1 VSPYSE
7 RVYRDLKS
15 IGKVLTKL
23 NLGPFF
29 FLVEVDNQISVLG
42 RQRFET
48 AVEAYNARV
57 LLHFLSYFLAKVMNR
72 VVESD
77 RSVLPISPRLQVNH
91 SRHSV
96 KITLEVVDALTLV
109 DPAGDAIYRL
119 VGMFV
124 CRVDPSPFEKAD
136 EFAPHRF
143 ILRRCL
149 IAIRRKRIQEFLE
162 SVMR

>member
-1 VSPYSE
+1 
-7 RVYRDLKS
+7 
-15 IGKVLTKL
+15 
-23 NLGPFF
+23 
-29 FLVEVDNQISVLG
+29 
-42 RQRFET
+42 
-48 AVEAYNARV
+48 
-57 LLHFLSYFLAKVMNR
+57 
-72 VVESD
+72 
-77 RSVLPISPRLQVNH
+77 
-91 SRHSV
+91 
-96 KITLEVVDALTLV
+96 LTLV